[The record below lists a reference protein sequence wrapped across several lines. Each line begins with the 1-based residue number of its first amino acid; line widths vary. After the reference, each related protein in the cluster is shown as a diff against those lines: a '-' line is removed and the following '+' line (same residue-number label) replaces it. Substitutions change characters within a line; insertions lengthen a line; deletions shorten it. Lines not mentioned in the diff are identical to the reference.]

1 MNTPAH
7 SAFSLNGKT
16 ILVTGASSGLGRQIA
31 IACAQRGA
39 RIVLAGR
46 DKDRLAQTQAQLQGT
61 GHVSVLGDLTG

>member
-61 GHVSVLGDLTG
+61 GHL